1 MHLDIYILIIMNIDL
16 PKRSTIWNRR
26 SSAYESHHAYG
37 HYGIVNAYILWFI
50 WVVYIT
56 IE

>member
-1 MHLDIYILIIMNIDL
+1 MNIDL

-37 HYGIVNAYILWFI
+37 DYGIVNAYILWFI